1 VAPAYTTYPVESC
14 ESAPKPFLVRLY
26 HWGQVLAACRLYIE
40 HVQVPELAEVYRHAP
55 CSELAEDAG
64 FQNVIMASD
73 CASLISKVFE
83 N

>member
-1 VAPAYTTYPVESC
+1 M
-14 ESAPKPFLVRLY
+14 
-26 HWGQVLAACRLYIE
+26 
-40 HVQVPELAEVYRHAP
+40 RHA
-55 CSELAEDAG
+55 LNFAEDAG